1 MAASKSACVGA
12 FTLWATVSA
21 FAQTSSVS
29 QASTPVES
37 PSAFNVSLPDIGRA
51 INSSCRLSVPAGADT
66 SDRTKVAEVFVSSR
80 LAEWQ
85 QRLNL
90 EDWKISVVMARR
102 SDLKPRTLGAIRWDK
117 PKKTAVMWVL
127 DASEHK
133 LPMCETL
140 ANMEVT
146 IVHELVHLELSSLP
160 RSEASRAIEERAVGR
175 IAQALLK
182 LDRRELSRYN
192 HEPDVRSSMSPEFP
206 DAASPSLPETR
217 NLLR

>member
-1 MAASKSACVGA
+1 MAAGKSTCAGA
-12 FTLWATVSA
+12 FTFWALVSA
-21 FAQTSSVS
+21 FAQTAPSSHAPDTPA
-29 QASTPVES
+29 ASPN
-37 PSAFNVSLPDIGRA
+37 AFNVSLPDIGRA

-66 SDRTKVAEVFVSSR
+66 RDPAKVAEIFANNR

-90 EDWKISVVMARR
+90 EDWKISVVMTRR

-127 DASEHK
+127 DASENQ
-133 LPMCETL
+133 LPMCEML
-140 ANMEVT
+140 ANMELT

-160 RSEASRAIEERAVGR
+160 RSEASRPIEERAVSR

-182 LDRRELSRYN
+182 LDRRN
-192 HEPDVRSSMSPEFP
+192 
-206 DAASPSLPETR
+206 
-217 NLLR
+217 